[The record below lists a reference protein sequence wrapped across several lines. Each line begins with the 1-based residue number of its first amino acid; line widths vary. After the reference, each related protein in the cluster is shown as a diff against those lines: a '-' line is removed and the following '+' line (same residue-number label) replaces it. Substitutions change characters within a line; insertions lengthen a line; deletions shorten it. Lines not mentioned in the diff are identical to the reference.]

1 MLLDSSEALYCMK
14 FTVEVIKANKLSSS
28 KSIKLLTFIIEYVMN
43 YLPYATEREATKC
56 LAIFLSEILGIF
68 INWNDSTKLQ
78 QVKNLKYFRI

>member
-1 MLLDSSEALYCMK
+1 
-14 FTVEVIKANKLSSS
+14 
-28 KSIKLLTFIIEYVMN
+28 MN

-78 QVKNLKYFRI
+78 QVKNLNISGYEAHFRDWRKFD